1 MVSRSFV
8 VSMDMAHGVH
18 PNYAEK
24 HEVLHRPQLQQGL
37 VIKTNSNQRYA
48 TNTVSS
54 YFIRCC
60 SAAHRCWWLLLHVF
74 GLLLLS
80 MRQKHVC
87 SLCDADAGPSPRD
100 TASKCKTLS
109 YGKMALAAGA

>member
-1 MVSRSFV
+1 MLLMLSQAMVTRSFV

-54 YFIRCC
+54 YFIR
-60 SAAHRCWWLLLHVF
+60 
-74 GLLLLS
+74 
-80 MRQKHVC
+80 
-87 SLCDADAGPSPRD
+87 
-100 TASKCKTLS
+100 
-109 YGKMALAAGA
+109 

>member
-1 MVSRSFV
+1 MLTQAMVTRSFV

-24 HEVLHRPQLQQGL
+24 HEILHRPQLQQGL

-54 YFIRCC
+54 YFIRSSCAPACC
-60 SAAHRCWWLLLHVF
+60 R
-74 GLLLLS
+74 
-80 MRQKHVC
+80 
-87 SLCDADAGPSPRD
+87 
-100 TASKCKTLS
+100 
-109 YGKMALAAGA
+109 

>member
-1 MVSRSFV
+1 MVTRSFV

-54 YFIRCC
+54 YFIR
-60 SAAHRCWWLLLHVF
+60 
-74 GLLLLS
+74 
-80 MRQKHVC
+80 
-87 SLCDADAGPSPRD
+87 
-100 TASKCKTLS
+100 
-109 YGKMALAAGA
+109 

>member
-1 MVSRSFV
+1 MVTRSFV

-54 YFIRCC
+54 YFIRC
-60 SAAHRCWWLLLHVF
+60 SAAALCRC
-74 GLLLLS
+74 
-80 MRQKHVC
+80 
-87 SLCDADAGPSPRD
+87 
-100 TASKCKTLS
+100 
-109 YGKMALAAGA
+109 